1 MAIGLGIDLVAVA
14 AVAESL
20 HGEHAAHYLERIYTP
35 REVDDCRGAGGAVD
49 PARLAARFAAKEA
62 TMKALGS
69 GEGMRLTDIEVRREP
84 SGQVRIELSG
94 KPAELASQAGIE
106 QLAVS
111 LTHEGEYAAAA
122 VLAS

>member
-1 MAIGLGIDLVAVA
+1 MAIGLGIDLVAVG

-20 HGEHAAHYLERIYTP
+20 RGEHAEHYLERIYTP
-35 REVDDCRGAGGAVD
+35 REVDDCRDGAGEID

-69 GEGMRLTDIEVRREP
+69 GEGMRLTDIELRREP

-94 KPAELASQAGIE
+94 RPAELASEAGFE
-106 QLAVS
+106 RLAVS

-122 VLAS
+122 VVAS